1 MSFFLLTTFFSR
13 KFMNDWNFTN
23 YISDMIDVIS
33 LTDSRGVV
41 ILDECVQMN
50 INVLL
55 VLPTKA

>member
-1 MSFFLLTTFFSR
+1 
-13 KFMNDWNFTN
+13 
-23 YISDMIDVIS
+23 MIDVIIS

-50 INVLL
+50 INFLL